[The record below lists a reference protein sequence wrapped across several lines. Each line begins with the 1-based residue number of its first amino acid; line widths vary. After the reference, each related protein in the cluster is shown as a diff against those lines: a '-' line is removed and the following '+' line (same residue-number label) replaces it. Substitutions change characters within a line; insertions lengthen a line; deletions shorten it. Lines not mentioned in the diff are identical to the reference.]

1 MPPFNPNLVRLLL
14 FALTAFRADG
24 QALNGTWVYPS
35 ATGNLLYQLDERGQR
50 IADFSQCGYRGGSE
64 PLPEVAA
71 LIPQS
76 RWVVVNPGSGDD
88 TALIQAAIDSVEALP
103 MDASGWRGVVFLKAG
118 EYQVASTLTI
128 NASGVV
134 LKGEG
139 DSATTGT
146 RLRATAAVQYNLI
159 SVTGSGSRG
168 TVANTTRNLTQKLVP
183 AGARTFEVDSTS
195 GLAVGHSVIVKR
207 PSTANWIADIDMD
220 QLGPAPVVPWA
231 AGSKDLLFDRVIT
244 RIEGNWITV
253 DVPLPQTFESVYG
266 GGQIWRYT
274 WTGRIQQVGI
284 EDLYGFS
291 DYASA
296 TDENHAWKCIQI
308 SNAQHAWV
316 RNITAQYFG
325 YSAVS
330 VGDGA
335 KWLTVADSQCLDPIS
350 LIDGG
355 RRYSFNNDG
364 AECTLFVNNYAR
376 KGRHDFVFGAT
387 VPGPNAFVHCTAD
400 TVYSDTG
407 PHHRWSVGGLFDLV
421 TINGNQINVRNRG
434 NSGTGH
440 GWAGAHMV
448 VWNCKASSFSVRNP
462 PTARNWLVGSIGTI
476 ASSSGFSVGAD
487 PPGTYDSSGPTG
499 TGKAVLMRSLYYGQL
514 QQRMKWPGSDF
525 REVWL
530 GDVDQHSSSGGTG
543 ETVNCDAAWLSQVE
557 AIGAPPADAKFDFLV
572 GNRHT
577 ASTLD
582 FSLDPGDTIVAASL
596 TVSLRGIGSA
606 AADSIWLDSAASPQT
621 YASLGWTPISTTA
634 PTLRTMEVSPSLLAD
649 GRLNLA
655 FGPNTAVDFATLHLQ
670 VQKAQPASEVIILNP
685 VADTYVMG
693 GVNASTNF
701 GTASTLVTKDD
712 TSADFDR
719 ETFLRWDLSGV
730 SGKIVDAKVRLAG
743 VTTGQTGNE
752 SCATFVSSDTWG
764 ETTVNNTDKP
774 ASGELFAQWLPVA
787 GQAVEFTVTPQV
799 VDTLLGDGLL
809 SLSILSTDNYGANGI
824 VSYASRE
831 NATVANRPQLIL
843 TIDNT
848 IPAISDVADQT
859 VDEDTSTAALPVIIG
874 GDLPQTLSGTS
885 SNPALVPNANIAFG
899 GSGANRTVTVSP
911 AAHQSGTT
919 TITLTTSN
927 GTLVATDTFTLTVT
941 GVSDAAIKAATGSA
955 LNLTNAWTGAL
966 VPVNPDTATWNAT
979 SLTGAMTLGA
989 NLSWAG
995 LIVNDPAAALTLNG
1009 TQTLTLGSGG
1019 INLSAGTVNLTL
1031 NHPVILGEDQTW
1043 NVGPGRTLAATSRI
1057 SGSRTLTKAG
1067 TGTLLLSGFSATAAS
1082 NYTGTT
1088 TISHGTLAISANDP
1102 FFTGGL
1108 TFGSANGSALVGTL
1122 DLSTS
1127 SATYAGM
1134 ALVRTNNATANT
1146 VPIGSGETL
1155 TLSGGMTLGYDA
1167 AGGSGATDSK
1177 LTVTGGGSMAVNGTT
1192 ISIGVNQAA
1201 QNAGYSSRGTLDVS
1215 ALAAFNTNVTTFNM
1229 GVGSTTTGVGN
1240 VLLSNTANTI
1250 QATTLTVANTG
1261 GNNGNGTS
1269 TLTLGTGTNVIRADT
1284 IEIGKGKGS
1293 SPGMVKFA
1301 SQVPGS
1307 PGTVTIADKAGT
1319 AAANITVAN
1328 VNGVGTSGGAIGTL
1342 DLRGHTA
1349 TVDAG
1354 TLLISR
1360 NNGASG
1366 TAASSTNGT
1375 VHFDAGAFTV
1385 AILNMAQKSAVAT
1398 GTATAT
1404 LNVGGGSFTVNTA
1417 FTLGSQTGSGGSV
1430 ATLNLTGGTLSSFA
1444 SILDGGGNTTST
1456 ISLDG
1461 GTLNLNGNA
1470 IGGAIPIDTL
1480 EFKSGTLQHVSQINN
1495 GTSGLTKTTLGTL
1508 TITGTNSYT
1517 GATTVSTGTL
1527 ALSGSLAGPLTVNG
1541 GTFAPQGL
1549 PATAS
1554 DFALNAGGTF
1564 QARVNG
1570 STAGTQ
1576 YDQLAAGG
1584 MVTLAGPLDLV
1595 AGPGLAAGAS
1605 FRILNKTSAG
1615 PVSGTFSGKPE
1626 SSVFTE
1632 DGYPWIISYVGGD
1645 GNDVVL
1651 TLAAPI
1657 QAWRFQYFGT
1667 IENSGAAADTFDA
1680 NGDGEVNLLEFATGQ
1695 NPHAASLVVLSA
1707 IRSASALE
1715 ITYTR
1720 SKEALTGGMIF
1731 AVEWSDTLAPNPW
1744 SVAGVTQSILTDN
1757 GTLQSVKATVP
1768 TAAAIPKRFARLKVT
1783 SP

>member
-1 MPPFNPNLVRLLL
+1 
-14 FALTAFRADG
+14 
-24 QALNGTWVYPS
+24 
-35 ATGNLLYQLDERGQR
+35 
-50 IADFSQCGYRGGSE
+50 
-64 PLPEVAA
+64 
-71 LIPQS
+71 
-76 RWVVVNPGSGDD
+76 
-88 TALIQAAIDSVEALP
+88 
-103 MDASGWRGVVFLKAG
+103 
-118 EYQVASTLTI
+118 
-128 NASGVV
+128 
-134 LKGEG
+134 
-139 DSATTGT
+139 
-146 RLRATAAVQYNLI
+146 
-159 SVTGSGSRG
+159 
-168 TVANTTRNLTQKLVP
+168 
-183 AGARTFEVDSTS
+183 
-195 GLAVGHSVIVKR
+195 
-207 PSTANWIADIDMD
+207 
-220 QLGPAPVVPWA
+220 
-231 AGSKDLLFDRVIT
+231 
-244 RIEGNWITV
+244 
-253 DVPLPQTFESVYG
+253 
-266 GGQIWRYT
+266 
-274 WTGRIQQVGI
+274 
-284 EDLYGFS
+284 
-291 DYASA
+291 
-296 TDENHAWKCIQI
+296 
-308 SNAQHAWV
+308 
-316 RNITAQYFG
+316 
-325 YSAVS
+325 
-330 VGDGA
+330 
-335 KWLTVADSQCLDPIS
+335 
-350 LIDGG
+350 
-355 RRYSFNNDG
+355 
-364 AECTLFVNNYAR
+364 
-376 KGRHDFVFGAT
+376 
-387 VPGPNAFVHCTAD
+387 
-400 TVYSDTG
+400 
-407 PHHRWSVGGLFDLV
+407 LFDLV

-499 TGKAVLMRSLYYGQL
+499 TGKAVHMRSLYYGQL

-530 GDVDQHSSSGGTG
+530 GDVDQHSSTGGTG

-577 ASTLD
+577 ACTLD

-634 PTLRTMEVSPSLLAD
+634 PAVRTMEVSPSLLAD

-670 VQKAQPASEVIILNP
+670 V
-685 VADTYVMG
+685 
-693 GVNASTNF
+693 
-701 GTASTLVTKDD
+701 
-712 TSADFDR
+712 
-719 ETFLRWDLSGV
+719 
-730 SGKIVDAKVRLAG
+730 
-743 VTTGQTGNE
+743 
-752 SCATFVSSDTWG
+752 
-764 ETTVNNTDKP
+764 
-774 ASGELFAQWLPVA
+774 
-787 GQAVEFTVTPQV
+787 
-799 VDTLLGDGLL
+799 
-809 SLSILSTDNYGANGI
+809 
-824 VSYASRE
+824 
-831 NATVANRPQLIL
+831 
-843 TIDNT
+843 
-848 IPAISDVADQT
+848 
-859 VDEDTSTAALPVIIG
+859 
-874 GDLPQTLSGTS
+874 
-885 SNPALVPNANIAFG
+885 
-899 GSGANRTVTVSP
+899 
-911 AAHQSGTT
+911 
-919 TITLTTSN
+919 
-927 GTLVATDTFTLTVT
+927 
-941 GVSDAAIKAATGSA
+941 
-955 LNLTNAWTGAL
+955 
-966 VPVNPDTATWNAT
+966 
-979 SLTGAMTLGA
+979 
-989 NLSWAG
+989 
-995 LIVNDPAAALTLNG
+995 
-1009 TQTLTLGSGG
+1009 
-1019 INLSAGTVNLTL
+1019 
-1031 NHPVILGEDQTW
+1031 
-1043 NVGPGRTLAATSRI
+1043 
-1057 SGSRTLTKAG
+1057 
-1067 TGTLLLSGFSATAAS
+1067 
-1082 NYTGTT
+1082 
-1088 TISHGTLAISANDP
+1088 
-1102 FFTGGL
+1102 
-1108 TFGSANGSALVGTL
+1108 
-1122 DLSTS
+1122 
-1127 SATYAGM
+1127 
-1134 ALVRTNNATANT
+1134 
-1146 VPIGSGETL
+1146 
-1155 TLSGGMTLGYDA
+1155 
-1167 AGGSGATDSK
+1167 
-1177 LTVTGGGSMAVNGTT
+1177 
-1192 ISIGVNQAA
+1192 QAA

-1250 QATTLTVANTG
+1250 QATTLAVANTG

-1301 SQVPGS
+1301 SQIPGS

-1360 NNGASG
+1360 NNGGSS

-1375 VHFDAGAFTV
+1375 VHFDAGTFT
-1385 AILNMAQKSAVAT
+1385 AATLIMAQKSAVAT

-1417 FTLGSQTGSGGSV
+1417 FTLGSQTGSGASV
-1430 ATLNLTGGTLSSFA
+1430 ATLNLTGGTLNTFA
-1444 SILDGGGNTTST
+1444 NILEGGGNTTSKIT
-1456 ISLDG
+1456 LDG

-1470 IGGAIPIDTL
+1470 IGGATPIDTL
-1480 EFKSGTLQHVSQINN
+1480 EFKSGTVQDVSQINN
-1495 GTSGLTKTTLGTL
+1495 GTGGLTKTTLGTL

-1541 GTFAPQGL
+1541 GILAPQGL

-1564 QARVNG
+1564 QARVTG
-1570 STAGTQ
+1570 STDGTQ
-1576 YDQLAAGG
+1576 YDQFAAGG
-1584 MVTLAGPLDLV
+1584 TVTLAGPLDLA
-1595 AGPGLAAGAS
+1595 AGPGLAPGTS

-1626 SSVFTE
+1626 SSVFTD

-1695 NPHAASLVVLSA
+1695 NPHAASLVVLTA

-1744 SVAGVTQSILTDN
+1744 SVAGVTQEILTDN
-1757 GTLQSVKATVP
+1757 GTVQSVKATVP
-1768 TAAAIPKRFARLKVT
+1768 NAAAIPKRFARLKVT